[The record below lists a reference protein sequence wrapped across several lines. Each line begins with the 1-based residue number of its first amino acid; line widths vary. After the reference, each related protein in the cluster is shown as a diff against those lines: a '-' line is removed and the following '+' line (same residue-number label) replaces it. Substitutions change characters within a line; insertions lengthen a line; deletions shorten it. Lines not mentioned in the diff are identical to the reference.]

1 MLSKRRFPD
10 TVTRKRQGMGSRN
23 QYGEFVPG
31 TVSETLFQA
40 SVQPLENSDN
50 DTEAGSRAVRRRRVY
65 IPVRDALRGATDTEE
80 ADTVE
85 LPDGLII

>member
-1 MLSKRRFPD
+1 MSSYPAQCPRQYFKHRF
-10 TVTRKRQGMGSRN
+10 SRW
-23 QYGEFVPG
+23 
-31 TVSETLFQA
+31 
-40 SVQPLENSDN
+40 ENSDN

-85 LPDGLII
+85 LPDGLIYEVVDTFTWAQPYKSAFVLRES